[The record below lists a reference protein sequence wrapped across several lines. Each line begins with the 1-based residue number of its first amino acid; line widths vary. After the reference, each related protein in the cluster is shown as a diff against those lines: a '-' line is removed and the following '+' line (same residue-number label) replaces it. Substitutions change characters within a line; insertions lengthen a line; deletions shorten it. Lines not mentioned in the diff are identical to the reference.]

1 MPMRTCPRLV
11 MMALVLATVTAGL
24 GCTAQSQQARRDAL
38 AREHLE
44 TARQYIEQGLV
55 DSALSAFGMALEENP
70 KLIDAHLGIGE
81 IYREM
86 GDYARAKNA
95 YESAVETDP
104 NNFDANYYL
113 ALMRQYLGEVDEAI
127 NAYLRALAIDPNNF
141 DANRDIASAFLQ
153 AGRLTEALPYAV
165 RATHLNGDSQEAWT
179 NLAATYSLLQ
189 RYDNAVDAYRQAA
202 ELGELKDP
210 VLLGLADAHIRLE
223 NYDRSINVLESLLS
237 RSPSSTAY
245 ERLGYAQF
253 KQRDFDLALK
263 NFRRALALDDQD
275 TAALNGVGACLMTEY
290 INGERQERI
299 YRDQAIAVWRRS
311 VRLRPEQPR
320 IVDLL
325 SRYGRM

>member
-1 MPMRTCPRLV
+1 MRTRSRVVV
-11 MMALVLATVTAGL
+11 MVLAAGL
-24 GCTAQSQQARRDAL
+24 CVSVWGCGPSRQARREAM

-44 TARQYIEQGLV
+44 SAQQYMEQGLV

-70 KLIDAHLGIGE
+70 RLVEAQLGIGE

-86 GDYARAKNA
+86 GDYNRAKDA
-95 YESAVETDP
+95 YEGAVATDP

-113 ALMRQYLGEVDEAI
+113 ALMRQYLGEVDDAI
-127 NAYLRALAIDPNNF
+127 NAYLRALAIEPQSF
-141 DANRDIASAFLQ
+141 DANRDLASAYLQ
-153 AGRLTEALPYAV
+153 AGKLAEALPYAV
-165 RATHLNGDSQEAWT
+165 RATRLNPDSQEAWT
-179 NLAATYSLLQ
+179 NLAATYSLLR
-189 RYDNAVDAYRQAA
+189 RYNDAVDAYRQAA

-210 VLLGLADAHIRLE
+210 VLLGLADSHIRLG
-223 NYDRSINVLESLLS
+223 NYDRSINVLESLLT

-253 KQRDFDLALK
+253 KLRDFDLALK
-263 NFRRALALDDQD
+263 NFRRALALDDED

-290 INGERQERI
+290 INGGRVERI